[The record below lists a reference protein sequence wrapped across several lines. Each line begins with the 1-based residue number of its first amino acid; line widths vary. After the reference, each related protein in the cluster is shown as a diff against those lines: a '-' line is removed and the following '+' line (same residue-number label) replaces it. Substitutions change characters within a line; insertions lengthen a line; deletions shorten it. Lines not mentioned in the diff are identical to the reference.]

1 VPHMILQ
8 KVIVLIGILLMV
20 PMAELFLEIKLQ
32 HGVRVRG
39 LQRKFLE
46 LIHCILMLKTFVKK
60 LLLAPY
66 GGLAKMIMLLPLHL
80 SIQVQELVQDKDL
93 PWSLSLIFLCRS

>member
-1 VPHMILQ
+1 MILQ

-20 PMAELFLEIKLQ
+20 PMAELFLEINLQ
-32 HGVRVRG
+32 HMVQGLRVRG

-93 PWSLSLIFLCRS
+93 P